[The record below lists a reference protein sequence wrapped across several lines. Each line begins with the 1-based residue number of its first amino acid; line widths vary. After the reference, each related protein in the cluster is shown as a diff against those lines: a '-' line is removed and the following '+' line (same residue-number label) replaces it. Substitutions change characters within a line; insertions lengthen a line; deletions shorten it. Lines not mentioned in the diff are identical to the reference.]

1 MLSLP
6 TQVNGICWKVYPMK
20 LIDTHSHLY
29 SEKFSP
35 DIEEVIERAASVNQA
50 IFLPNID
57 LGSIEP
63 MNNLVERAPS
73 LFFPMMGMHPCYVPE
88 DYEPILIELDNRLQ
102 SENYY
107 AVGETGLDLYWDKSS
122 IGRQKESLQQHIQ
135 WAKRESLPIILHARN
150 AIDEVYEMIAENHD
164 DSLWGIFHCFD
175 GKVKQAQKI
184 CELGNFKLGIGGNVT
199 YRKDVPA
206 VLRDIPLE
214 YVVIETDSPYLAPE
228 PHRRQRNESS
238 YTRFVA
244 QKLVEIYELPYQE
257 IAEKTTQNAQ
267 SVFKKYQASNDT

>member
-29 SEKFSP
+29 SEKFLE
-35 DIEEVIERAASVNQA
+35 DIEEVIDRASSVNQA

-57 LGSIEP
+57 QGSVGP
-63 MNNLVERAPS
+63 MHHLVERVPS
-73 LFFPMMGMHPCYVPE
+73 LFFPMMGLHPCYVPE
-88 DYEPILIELDNRLQ
+88 DFESILTEFDLKLQ
-102 SENYY
+102 SGNYY

-122 IGRQKESLQQHIQ
+122 IGRQKESLQAHIL
-135 WAKRESLPIILHARN
+135 WAKREALPIILHARN

-164 DSLWGIFHCFD
+164 ESLWGIFHCFD
-175 GKVKQAQKI
+175 GSVKQAQKI

-199 YRKDVPA
+199 YRKDVPK
-206 VLRDIPLE
+206 VLKEVLLDYIVL
-214 YVVIETDSPYLAPE
+214 ETDSPYLAPE
-228 PHRRQRNESS
+228 PFRRQRNESS

-244 QKLVEIYELPYQE
+244 QKLVEIYEAPYAE
-257 IAEKTTQNAQ
+257 IANITTKNALE
-267 SVFKKYQASNDT
+267 VFKKYLPEN